1 MSETTEKIVE
11 ALLLSSSRPLSEV
24 EILKA
29 FEDDRQ
35 IDIGDIKTAL
45 ESLNQ
50 FYSDRS
56 IELVKVAN
64 GFRLKA
70 RQEYSSW
77 IAKLWE
83 TKPQKYSRAMMETLA
98 LIAYKQP
105 ITRGE
110 IEEVRGVSVSSQIIR
125 NLMDGIFTP
134 QEPTKFFKQ
143 RVAEIN
149 EELNRSEGRSL
160 PNPYN
165 EAERII
171 DRIINKN
178 YKINLSDESKS
189 LTDIDVPQPSIF
201 QQESRI
207 TTPPLNTSPVSPDI
221 VNAQGQNVGSTL
233 PANFASL
240 PTAERAKIIE
250 EFFRS

>member
-35 IDIGDIKTAL
+35 IDIGDIKAAL
-45 ESLNQ
+45 ESLKQ

-83 TKPQKYSRAMMETLA
+83 TKPKKYSRAMMETLA

-125 NLMDGIFTP
+125 NLMDRGWIKVVGHRDVPGRPSLLST
-134 QEPTKFFKQ
+134 TKDFLDD
-143 RVAEIN
+143 
-149 EELNRSEGRSL
+149 LNLRKLSDL
-160 PNPYN
+160 PN
-165 EAERII
+165 
-171 DRIINKN
+171 
-178 YKINLSDESKS
+178 L
-189 LTDIDVPQPSIF
+189 
-201 QQESRI
+201 
-207 TTPPLNTSPVSPDI
+207 PDI
-221 VNAQGQNVGSTL
+221 GNIPDEIQMPLFSDDQKEEITSAQ
-233 PANFASL
+233 
-240 PTAERAKIIE
+240 E
-250 EFFRS
+250 

>member
-29 FEDDRQ
+29 FEDNNE
-35 IDIGDIKTAL
+35 IDIGDIKAAL
-45 ESLNQ
+45 ESLKQ

-125 NLMDGIFTP
+125 NLMDRGWIKVVGHRDVPGRPSLLST
-134 QEPTKFFKQ
+134 TKDFLDD
-143 RVAEIN
+143 
-149 EELNRSEGRSL
+149 LNLRKLSDL
-160 PNPYN
+160 PN
-165 EAERII
+165 
-171 DRIINKN
+171 
-178 YKINLSDESKS
+178 L
-189 LTDIDVPQPSIF
+189 
-201 QQESRI
+201 
-207 TTPPLNTSPVSPDI
+207 PDI
-221 VNAQGQNVGSTL
+221 GNIPDEIQMPLFSDDQKEEITSAQ
-233 PANFASL
+233 
-240 PTAERAKIIE
+240 E
-250 EFFRS
+250 

>member
-1 MSETTEKIVE
+1 MSETTERIVE

-35 IDIGDIKTAL
+35 IDIGDIKAAL

-125 NLMDGIFTP
+125 NLMDRGWIKVVGHRDVPGRPSLLST
-134 QEPTKFFKQ
+134 TKDFLDD
-143 RVAEIN
+143 
-149 EELNRSEGRSL
+149 LNLRKLSDL
-160 PNPYN
+160 PN
-165 EAERII
+165 
-171 DRIINKN
+171 
-178 YKINLSDESKS
+178 L
-189 LTDIDVPQPSIF
+189 
-201 QQESRI
+201 
-207 TTPPLNTSPVSPDI
+207 PDI
-221 VNAQGQNVGSTL
+221 GNIPDEIQMPLFSDDQKEEITSAQ
-233 PANFASL
+233 
-240 PTAERAKIIE
+240 E
-250 EFFRS
+250 